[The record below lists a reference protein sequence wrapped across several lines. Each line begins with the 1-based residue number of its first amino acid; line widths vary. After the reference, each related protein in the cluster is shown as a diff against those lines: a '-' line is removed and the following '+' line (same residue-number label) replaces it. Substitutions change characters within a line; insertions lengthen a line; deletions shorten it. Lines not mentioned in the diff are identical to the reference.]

1 MARRAAKEAK
11 EQGGPQIAPARPNVP
26 LKKFIKIGRPGYKVT
41 KQRDPSTGQ
50 QSLLFQVRYQ
60 GVEDRSNDRSISINF
75 QVDYPEI
82 VDGIEPRHRFMS
94 AYEQHIEPPDRKWQY
109 LLFAA
114 EPYETISFK
123 LPSREIDKVST
134 SSARVRW

>member
-60 GVEDRSNDRSISINF
+60 GE
-75 QVDYPEI
+75 
-82 VDGIEPRHRFMS
+82 
-94 AYEQHIEPPDRKWQY
+94 
-109 LLFAA
+109 
-114 EPYETISFK
+114 
-123 LPSREIDKVST
+123 SRT
-134 SSARVRW
+134 GL

>member
-50 QSLLFQVRYQ
+50 QSLLFQVRNQ
-60 GVEDRSNDRSISINF
+60 GK
-75 QVDYPEI
+75 P
-82 VDGIEPRHRFMS
+82 GP
-94 AYEQHIEPPDRKWQY
+94 Y
-109 LLFAA
+109 LGSTMVRAPFNIFSGGL
-114 EPYETISFK
+114 
-123 LPSREIDKVST
+123 SRNC
-134 SSARVRW
+134 

>member
-50 QSLLFQVRYQ
+50 QSLLFQVRNQ
-60 GVEDRSNDRSISINF
+60 GKPGPYLGSRMVRSSF
-75 QVDYPEI
+75 QYIFRWTIPKLLMVLNRDI
-82 VDGIEPRHRFMS
+82 ALCLLMNNILNLQIENGNIF
-94 AYEQHIEPPDRKWQY
+94 Y
-109 LLFAA
+109 LLPNHTRPF
-114 EPYETISFK
+114 
-123 LPSREIDKVST
+123 R
-134 SSARVRW
+134 SSCRVERLIK

>member
-60 GVEDRSNDRSISINF
+60 GVPDRSLDPGPGS
-75 QVDYPEI
+75 
-82 VDGIEPRHRFMS
+82 
-94 AYEQHIEPPDRKWQY
+94 
-109 LLFAA
+109 
-114 EPYETISFK
+114 
-123 LPSREIDKVST
+123 
-134 SSARVRW
+134 

>member
-60 GVEDRSNDRSISINF
+60 GVEDRSKDSTKIHFNKFS
-75 QVDYPEI
+75 
-82 VDGIEPRHRFMS
+82 GG
-94 AYEQHIEPPDRKWQY
+94 
-109 LLFAA
+109 L
-114 EPYETISFK
+114 
-123 LPSREIDKVST
+123 SRN
-134 SSARVRW
+134 R